1 MDIMQTYIK
10 EIGNKALEIKESN
23 AMILFGKE
31 APKDLIEYCVI
42 IESHNFLMDIDVGM
56 YLAFGDRKYIITAVG
71 DHANYSLSTMGHATV
86 YFDSSE
92 VSKLPGC
99 IHVAGGGYPVIKQG
113 IPIKI
118 MTINNL
124 AGKEKGIE

>member
-10 EIGNKALEIKESN
+10 EIGNKVLEIKESN

-56 YLAFGDRKYIITAVG
+56 YLVFGDRKYIITAVG
-71 DHANYSLSTMGHATV
+71 DHVNYSLLTMGHATV

-92 VSKLPGC
+92 VPKLPGC
-99 IHVAGGGYPVIKQG
+99 IHVAGGEYPVIKQG
-113 IPIKI
+113 VPIKI

-124 AGKEKGIE
+124 AGKEKEIK